1 MKQILYLFLAIMTL
15 PMAGFAQ
22 WDASKEYYIQ
32 TKEGLCLANQET
44 NDELALIRFAAP
56 NAETTTQKWKIQP
69 VGDAYVISNISSG
82 LTIDNIDTDIL
93 NLFQMQTASEA
104 ATQQWKIVPV
114 DGKEGYYNIFS
125 VNFPTKNW
133 SMNYNQAVSLVPLN
147 NFKTSQWFRISETIL
162 AADNVTE
169 PDPEPVVTVGTQ
181 NVKFSTADA
190 PVWYKLN
197 PFYASSGNVNKN
209 NVIAYF
215 ETANNRWIGKGASNT
230 KHENATFDDPDV
242 SLWRLEGDANNCFFV
257 NKGTGLK
264 LAYPASNNAQQRF
277 LLNETGNAFV
287 LRKSNTLDPNM
298 MPDAYYIDPK
308 EPAVLNAGRINADGA
323 TAELILY
330 KNGTADVTGGKG
342 STFIFIPTE
351 MKTISVSSNKA
362 EWGTAKIKKD
372 KTATGYA
379 NGAFIFSE
387 STEFEAEQTVL
398 RSQKNTVSLVAEPTS
413 TGKFLNWTN
422 LANSTELG
430 TEAAFSYS
438 SIEDLSAQAVFQIL
452 TSMGNVNAVD
462 VDFYI
467 SGDKS
472 QLTASSEVK
481 EIVIFD
487 AAGRCMLSTPSN
499 ALKISPLRTGV
510 YLVKFTTDK
519 GEMIAKF
526 VK

>member
-197 PFYASSGNVNKN
+197 PFTHRV
-209 NVIAYF
+209 
-215 ETANNRWIGKGASNT
+215 
-230 KHENATFDDPDV
+230 
-242 SLWRLEGDANNCFFV
+242 
-257 NKGTGLK
+257 
-264 LAYPASNNAQQRF
+264 
-277 LLNETGNAFV
+277 
-287 LRKSNTLDPNM
+287 
-298 MPDAYYIDPK
+298 
-308 EPAVLNAGRINADGA
+308 
-323 TAELILY
+323 
-330 KNGTADVTGGKG
+330 
-342 STFIFIPTE
+342 E
-351 MKTISVSSNKA
+351 M
-362 EWGTAKIKKD
+362 
-372 KTATGYA
+372 
-379 NGAFIFSE
+379 
-387 STEFEAEQTVL
+387 
-398 RSQKNTVSLVAEPTS
+398 
-413 TGKFLNWTN
+413 
-422 LANSTELG
+422 
-430 TEAAFSYS
+430 
-438 SIEDLSAQAVFQIL
+438 
-452 TSMGNVNAVD
+452 
-462 VDFYI
+462 
-467 SGDKS
+467 
-472 QLTASSEVK
+472 
-481 EIVIFD
+481 
-487 AAGRCMLSTPSN
+487 
-499 ALKISPLRTGV
+499 
-510 YLVKFTTDK
+510 
-519 GEMIAKF
+519 
-526 VK
+526 